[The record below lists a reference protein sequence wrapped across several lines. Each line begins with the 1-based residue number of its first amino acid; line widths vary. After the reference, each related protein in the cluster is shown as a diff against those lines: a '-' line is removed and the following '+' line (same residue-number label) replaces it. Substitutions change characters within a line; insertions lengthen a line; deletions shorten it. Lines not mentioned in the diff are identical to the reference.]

1 MYQNLI
7 SKFNNKVWR
16 HIKKSFLKKRK
27 MLVLSNFMCHNT
39 LHKGHNMV
47 HKFIYSQTQDSLCC
61 HADYSQQEMHY
72 LLLRLRDW
80 VTNFS
85 YHELFTWP
93 TFKKRKRKKKRPTAI
108 EFPGKEPAKHK
119 NNQSKTY
126 LIDPKQ
132 NCTLKLLKISNY
144 IMVKY
149 EFITLA
155 KMNPFFRT

>member
-1 MYQNLI
+1 MKHNYRSSKKEKGKWKRKKCIKIWSQNSTI
-7 SKFNNKVWR
+7 KCGDTSKKV
-16 HIKKSFLKKRK
+16 FLKKRK

-72 LLLRLRDW
+72 LLFRLRDW

-93 TFKKRKRKKKRPTAI
+93 TFKKRKRKKKDQQPSS
-108 EFPGKEPAKHK
+108 FLGKNLLNTKITKAKL
-119 NNQSKTY
+119 T
-126 LIDPKQ
+126 
-132 NCTLKLLKISNY
+132 
-144 IMVKY
+144 
-149 EFITLA
+149 
-155 KMNPFFRT
+155 